1 MCAMQACFLQHEGFL
16 GTVGAFLDGYDV
28 NVQGSHCEHAAA
40 ATDVSARLP
49 QAA

>member
-1 MCAMQACFLQHEGFL
+1 MRGMQACFLQHEGFL

-28 NVQGSHCEHAAA
+28 NVQGSHCEQAA
-40 ATDVSARLP
+40 ATDVTARLP